1 MVYIAGENI
10 DGALVSPGDVIVDKV
25 DVDSGILCGHG
36 TQTVDGRLL
45 STVCGTVQRISKLV
59 SVQPLRS
66 RYFPETGDVV
76 LGRVSGFIVSRW
88 KLDIYSHQES
98 ILPFSAIVL
107 PGGTQSRQSTVDE
120 LKMHHVYS
128 RALVLF
134 TRDTF
139 LSEMTL
145 LLKFHEF
152 WYSVL
157 ALL

>member
-139 LSEMTL
+139 ISEMTL
-145 LLKFHEF
+145 LL
-152 WYSVL
+152 
-157 ALL
+157 